1 MRRMSRRDQIQMSE
15 DEVRRFIDSRKTIT
29 IVSNGPGGYP
39 HPMPMWFAR
48 DPDDSIRM
56 ATYRTSQKILN
67 IKRDPRVSLLCE
79 TGVDYEEL
87 RGVVLYGKAEL
98 VDDFALACDTLLRAG
113 GRGEGLPKDATAAKQ
128 IMEAMRKNA
137 EKRYVIRV
145 KPDRVVSWDHSKL
158 GGTY

>member
-1 MRRMSRRDQIQMSE
+1 MSRRDQIQMTP
-15 DEVRRFIDSRKTIT
+15 DEVRHFIDSKKTIT
-29 IVSNGPGGYP
+29 IVSNGPGGFP

-48 DPDDSIRM
+48 DADDSIRM

-67 IKRDPRVSLLCE
+67 IKRDPRVTLLCE
-79 TGVDYEEL
+79 TGVEYQEL

-98 VDDFALACDTLLRAG
+98 VDDFTLVCDTLMRAG
-113 GRGEGLPKDATAAKQ
+113 GRNEGLPKDPAAAKP

-145 KPDRVVSWDHSKL
+145 KPDRVVSWDHAKL

>member
-1 MRRMSRRDQIQMSE
+1 MSRRDQIQMTK
-15 DEVRRFIDSRKTIT
+15 DEVRAFIDSKKTIT
-29 IVSNGPGGYP
+29 IVSNGPGGFP

-56 ATYRTSQKILN
+56 ATYRTSQKIKN
-67 IKRDPRVSLLCE
+67 IQRDPRVSLLCE
-79 TGVDYEEL
+79 TGVEYQEL
-87 RGVVLYGKAEL
+87 RGVVIYGNAEL
-98 VDDFALACDTLLRAG
+98 VDDFPLAVDTLLRAG
-113 GRGEGLPKDATAAKQ
+113 GRGEGLPKEPEAAKQ

-145 KPDRVVSWDHSKL
+145 RPDRVVSWDHAKL

>member
-1 MRRMSRRDQIQMSE
+1 MSRRDQIQMTP

-29 IVSNGPGGYP
+29 IVSNGVGGFP

-56 ATYRTSQKILN
+56 ATYRTSQKIKN
-67 IKRDPRVSLLCE
+67 IQRDPRVTLLCE
-79 TGVDYEEL
+79 TGVEYAEL
-87 RGVVLYGKAEL
+87 RGVVIYGQAEL
-98 VDDFALACDTLLRAG
+98 VDDFTLAVDTLLRAG
-113 GRGEGLPKDATAAKQ
+113 GRGEGLPKDPAASKQ
-128 IMEAMRKNA
+128 IQDAMRKNA

-145 KPDRVVSWDHSKL
+145 KPERVVSWDHAKL

>member
-1 MRRMSRRDQIQMSE
+1 MSRRDQIQMTP

-29 IVSNGPGGYP
+29 IVSNGPGGFP

-48 DPDDSIRM
+48 DSDDSIRM

-67 IKRDPRVSLLCE
+67 IQRDPRVTLLCE
-79 TGVDYEEL
+79 TGVEYQEL

-98 VDDFALACDTLLRAG
+98 VDDFTLACDTLLRAG
-113 GRGEGLPKDATAAKQ
+113 GRGEGLPVDEAAAKQ
-128 IMEAMRKNA
+128 IMDAMRKNA

-145 KPDRVVSWDHSKL
+145 RPDRVVSWDHAKL

>member
-1 MRRMSRRDQIQMSE
+1 MRSMSRRDQIQMTE
-15 DEVRRFIDSRKTIT
+15 DEVRAYIDSKKTIT
-29 IVSNGPGGYP
+29 IVSNGPGGFP

-79 TGVDYEEL
+79 TGVEYQEL
-87 RGVVLYGKAEL
+87 RGVVLYGVAEL
-98 VDDFALACDTLLRAG
+98 VDDFVLACDTLLRAG
-113 GRGEGLPKDATAAKQ
+113 GRGEGLPADPAAAKQ
-128 IMEAMRKNA
+128 IMDAMRKNA
-137 EKRYVIRV
+137 EKRFVIRV